1 MDGLVVVVLRLPLI
15 SCCIMIFF
23 DHSLDPNLLV
33 NKDSLEMGGRVGASE
48 LFFIDFGVR
57 VIFY

>member
-33 NKDSLEMGGRVGASE
+33 NKDSLEKGGGASE
-48 LFFIDFGVR
+48 LFFKSF
-57 VIFY
+57 

>member
-33 NKDSLEMGGRVGASE
+33 NKDSLEKGGGASE

>member
-23 DHSLDPNLLV
+23 DHSLVPNFLV
-33 NKDSLEMGGRVGASE
+33 NKDSLEKGGGASE
-48 LFFIDFGVR
+48 LFFIVFGVR
-57 VIFY
+57 IIFY